1 MTNGVYRIKVKELLD
16 ESRAGW
22 FEGWDITREQD
33 GTTTLT
39 SQVADQSSLHGAL
52 VKIRNLNLT
61 IISVNCIKSDNQ

>member
-1 MTNGVYRIKVKELLD
+1 MTQGVYQIKVKGQLD
-16 ESRAGW
+16 SSRSDW
-22 FEGWDITREQD
+22 FEGWAITREQD

-39 SQVADQSSLHGAL
+39 GREADQSALHGVL